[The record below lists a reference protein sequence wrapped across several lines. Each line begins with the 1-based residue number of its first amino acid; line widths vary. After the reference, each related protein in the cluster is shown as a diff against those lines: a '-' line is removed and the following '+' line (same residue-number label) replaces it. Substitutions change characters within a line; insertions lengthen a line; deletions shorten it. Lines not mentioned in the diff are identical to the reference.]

1 MHILLWLA
9 ANGTA
14 AVEFTGVPYRGGT
27 EQKIRKYLINNNYVD
42 AVIQLPPNLFFGTGI
57 ATCIIVIQARQR
69 HFVY

>member
-27 EQKIRKYLINNNYVD
+27 EQKIRKY
-42 AVIQLPPNLFFGTGI
+42 
-57 ATCIIVIQARQR
+57 
-69 HFVY
+69 